1 MQLDFIFSDRKQD
14 IIYNYSGNSS
24 QSIFSSGF
32 PVLLPVVQQV
42 ATLTERRKVLRPVV
56 RPVMVQMRDRQ
67 DDPEHSVSAQ

>member
-1 MQLDFIFSDRKQD
+1 MKISSSLSFSHAVPPP
-14 IIYNYSGNSS
+14 
-24 QSIFSSGF
+24 GF